1 MQSIKLRHCEW
12 GGCPLIHATLH
23 QLKVFEATARHGS
36 FTRAAEELYLTQPTV
51 SIQVKQLTKAVGLP
65 LFEQIGKRLY
75 LTQAGQKLLETCQQI
90 FDGLDQFEMAVSDL
104 KGLKQGQL
112 RLAVITTAKYFV
124 PRLLGPFCQRFP
136 GIDISLKVTNHQQIQ
151 ERMANNDDD
160 LYIVSAPPEQPDLKI
175 YPFLENPLVVLGPQD
190 HPLVGKPRSP
200 ITALDGEQFIMRE
213 PGSGTRYAVQ
223 KLLAEHDVNV
233 KVRLELGSNEA
244 IKQAI
249 AGGLGI
255 SVLSLHTII
264 SEGTR
269 GEFAILDVE
278 HFPIDRHWYVAHLA
292 GKQLSVVS
300 QAFLNYLLEESHA
313 MVDSLLPGINR
324 APAAIGPAAKVPG
337 SELLTKV

>member
-1 MQSIKLRHCEW
+1 M
-12 GGCPLIHATLH
+12 
-23 QLKVFEATARHGS
+23 FEATARHGS

-75 LTQAGQKLLETCQQI
+75 LTQAGQKLLDTCQEI
-90 FDGLDQFEMAVSDL
+90 FGGLDQFEMAISDL

-136 GIDISLKVTNHQQIQ
+136 GIDISLKVTNHQHIQ

-160 LYIVSAPPEQPDLKI
+160 LYIISSPPEQPDLKI
-175 YPFLENPLVVLGPQD
+175 YPFLENPLVVIAPQD
-190 HPLVGKPRSP
+190 HPLAGKTSLPVSC
-200 ITALDGEQFIMRE
+200 LNGQQFIMRE
-213 PGSGTRYAVQ
+213 PGSGTRQAVQ
-223 KLLAEHDVNV
+223 KLFMDHNIDV

-255 SVLSLHTII
+255 SVLSMHTII

-269 GEFAILDVE
+269 GEFAVLDVE
-278 HFPIDRHWYVAHLA
+278 HFPIERHWYVASLA

-300 QAFLNYLLEESHA
+300 QAFLSYLLEESHA
-313 MVDSLLPGINR
+313 MVEKCLPGINH
-324 APAAIGPAAKVPG
+324 ASASKVEMA
-337 SELLTKV
+337 S

>member
-1 MQSIKLRHCEW
+1 LV
-12 GGCPLIHATLH
+12 IHATLH

-75 LTQAGQKLLETCQQI
+75 LTLAGQKLLETCQEI
-90 FDGLDQFEMAVSDL
+90 FNGLDQFEMAVSDI

-112 RLAVITTAKYFV
+112 RLAVITTAKYVV

-151 ERMANNDDD
+151 ERMASNCDD
-160 LYIVSAPPEQPDLKI
+160 LYIISTPPEQPDLKI

-190 HPLVGKPRSP
+190 HPLVGKVRSP
-200 ITALDGEQFIMRE
+200 IQALNGEQFIMRE
-213 PGSGTRYAVQ
+213 PGSGTRQAVQ
-223 KLLAEHDVNV
+223 KLLGENDVEV

-264 SEGTR
+264 SEGTT
-269 GEFAILDVE
+269 GEFAILDVDQ
-278 HFPIDRHWYVAHLA
+278 FPINRHWYVAHLA

-313 MVDSLLPGINR
+313 LVENLLPGIGR
-324 APAAIGPAAKVPG
+324 APAAIAPASDQALSKV
-337 SELLTKV
+337 